1 MGKLPVTFYKST
13 QQLPDFE
20 DYSMKNRTYRY
31 FEDALY
37 PFGYG
42 LSYTSFEIGTAKLQT
57 LTNNSITLQ
66 IPVTNTGKREGTEL
80 VQVYLRR
87 DDDIEGPSKTLRSFA
102 HITLKAGETKK
113 AILKLNRNQFEC
125 WDASTNTMRVIP
137 GKYTIFYGNSSKKED
152 LKQIHYTLN

>member
-1 MGKLPVTFYKST
+1 M
-13 QQLPDFE
+13 
-20 DYSMKNRTYRY
+20 
-31 FEDALY
+31 
-37 PFGYG
+37 
-42 LSYTSFEIGTAKLQT
+42 SYTSFEIGTAKLQT

-87 DDDIEGPSKTLRSFA
+87 DDDVEGPSKTLRSFA